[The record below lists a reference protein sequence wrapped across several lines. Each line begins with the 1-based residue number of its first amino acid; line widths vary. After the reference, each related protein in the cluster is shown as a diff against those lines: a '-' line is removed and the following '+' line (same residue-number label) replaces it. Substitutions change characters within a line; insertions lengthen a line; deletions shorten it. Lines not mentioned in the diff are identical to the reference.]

1 MFALTTSVA
10 RRSTFATFNAR
21 RMVMN
26 PTAISNTTSPSS
38 LSALSTNVAS
48 FSSKP
53 SYTER
58 MEKTGRPVSPH
69 VQIFAF
75 PITAISSITTRVTG
89 AGLSVGVFGA
99 STYALVGGD
108 VPAMMMCL
116 GSLSVV
122 GPVAKMVCTFPIVFH
137 YLSGLRHIIWDK
149 NPSMINTANVTEQSK
164 YLFAAAGVL
173 TVGAGLIPSS

>member
-1 MFALTTSVA
+1 
-10 RRSTFATFNAR
+10 
-21 RMVMN
+21 MN
-26 PTAISNTTSPSS
+26 PTLHSTKSPAT
-38 LSALSTNVAS
+38 LSPLSTTD
-48 FSSKP
+48 FSTKP

-99 STYALVGGD
+99 SAYALVGGD
-108 VPAMMMCL
+108 VPGMMMCL

-122 GPVAKMVCTFPIVFH
+122 GPVAKMICTFPLAFH
-137 YLSGLRHIIWDK
+137 YLSGVRHIIWDK
-149 NPSMINTANVTEQSK
+149 NPSMINTVNVTEQSK
-164 YLFAAAGVL
+164 YLFAAAGII
-173 TVGAGLIPSS
+173 TVGAGLFPSS